1 MKEFVKYIQSITWGL
16 FLLSLIVLRI
26 LYLLVL
32 AYYPYIIGAFVLYIL
47 FKNRVMV
54 MKGISNFIKWVKKQK
69 SILPKSEIENIQ
81 DMINEIKSKGK
92 LSDRDKNTIDLL
104 NVKIKQLQNV

>member
-1 MKEFVKYIQSITWGL
+1 MKEFVKYIRSVTWGL

-47 FKNRVMV
+47 FKNRVKV
-54 MKGISNFIKWVKKQK
+54 MKGVSNFIKWVKKQK

>member
-26 LYLLVL
+26 LYLFVL
-32 AYYPYIIGAFVLYIL
+32 AYYPYIIGAFVLYIF

-54 MKGISNFIKWVKKQK
+54 MKGITKFIKWVKKQK

-81 DMINEIKSKGK
+81 DMINEIKLKGK

>member
-1 MKEFVKYIQSITWGL
+1 MVETVKYIKNLTWGL

-47 FKNRVMV
+47 FKNRVKV